1 MDNKPKYALLSG
13 DIAVGASKLYLDL
26 FNAAGSGH
34 NIYIQGIYIRPVSD
48 VAVSGVVS
56 ARHNILRTSAVGTGG
71 TSVGY
76 ASTSE
81 TGATITPFD
90 SQQPGL
96 PSGITA
102 RIAPAGGA
110 TISARLATS
119 TNFPEETNAAVTL
132 SQHNNIIKGQ
142 EAIVVRAGEGIL
154 VKQGSVA
161 SVGSFEVE
169 IHFTIEETE

>member
-13 DIAVGASKLYLDL
+13 DIAVGSNKLYLDL

-34 NIYIQGIYIRPVSD
+34 MILIQGVYIRPTSD
-48 VAVSGVVS
+48 VAATGLVS
-56 ARHNILRTSAVGTGG
+56 ARHNILRTSTIGTSG

-81 TGATITPFD
+81 TAATIAPFD
-90 SQQPGL
+90 RQQPGL

-102 RIAPAGGA
+102 RIAPTAGA

-119 TNFPEETNAAVTL
+119 TSFPEETNAAVTIT
-132 SQHNNIIKGQ
+132 QHNNVLKGS
-142 EAIVVRAGEGIL
+142 EAIVIRPGEGLL

-169 IHFTIEETE
+169 VHFTIEETE